1 MYQKIIIFL
10 ILNLSISFKLF
21 AADVNTGGDKQYCK
35 HSIKVG
41 SGRKD
46 GRYYEFVDLWSKFE
60 IKRQGGIC
68 IENIA
73 SQGSVENIDLLERQQ
88 IDFAIIQGDIGHHV
102 FYGRNGFP
110 RTNSF
115 SGLKPLYKE
124 FVQIVTKANSKNSI
138 KSISSLNGKT
148 IAAGNVGSGGYWNA
162 LDLLSAA
169 GLYEGYNFQFFA
181 SSEHPVSSLQNG
193 KADAAIYT
201 SAKIH
206 KLIYENPQ
214 DFSFIELPES
224 ASKKLSIGYKKFY
237 YDHGYFSI
245 RKNDNTK
252 VNTVSVSSYLIV
264 SDSISTALAAD
275 VKQSVDGFISYI
287 KTSHSPLNELHF
299 IEQETQDPPFT
310 MHFLSTNQSQ
320 VQGIFEMLRFLFRYW
335 LFIMGS
341 IIALLVIYSRL
352 FYHHRKY
359 NSIGLIQEDSFWHKV
374 KIFGF
379 EFSKYAI
386 GIAIWFMSMIL
397 ISLVIVAQE
406 ERFSAS
412 RGFDSPL
419 QGFGVI
425 DGVLWLIKTAFTNL
439 PGEVPLSPIS
449 SILIPITVILGL
461 GAFLHPVKVG
471 YSAAERRKSLKANG
485 NGNFSGLRNH
495 VLICGWNERTEGVIF
510 SLISQYTPK
519 IREVVVIADLGGDE
533 PLKKRRLDSR
543 RVHYVRGN
551 AFDTETLHRASAG
564 LATEAIIMASEN
576 NKSERNITSI
586 LTAVALSN
594 LPNSD
599 GSPANRNLFICAEL
613 IYQENESA
621 FVNAGVHSFVHAEHI
636 TNKVAAASAISEGVS
651 DFITDFL
658 TFDDHFEIYLEKA
671 SLLSKKLLTIAQDTT
686 DNNPPNSLQTKERSD
701 LPTRKEGKQ
710 DTSIKKPEIH
720 KLRRAMTASGF
731 QLLGKSK
738 ESDSNFAI
746 ELCNS
751 LDVNTLIS
759 KEDWIIF
766 FSDEKSSIKTDH
778 WKTGSYRDISLP
790 KLKTERHQKIL
801 LIGDSMRLS
810 SVSEIIKASGAT
822 CLTATRKGILDH
834 INGINS
840 CAYINRLKEFT
851 KVVVLEDLENHQSYD
866 KKQSE
871 TTTALICKY
880 LSNIRQQ
887 KSLNLKISSE
897 ICNQADRALYKAVG
911 VDDVLVRNSLIERLL
926 TKMVFNQGR
935 MYDIVEKLITLDN
948 GIFLETY
955 SVNKGSKFEG
965 MDIRE
970 AITGRSDEYQ
980 ICGWLPQRMTDYLSR
995 NTMSIDKHWIT
1006 ALNSTFL
1013 KKQIQKD
1020 PKIYAGDQLMI
1031 VRILQ

>member
-1 MYQKIIIFL
+1 MYRKFIIFFL
-10 ILNLSISFKLF
+10 LNLAASFNLF
-21 AADVNTGGDKQYCK
+21 AIDDNIKESEHHCK

-46 GRYYEFVDLWSKFE
+46 GKYYEFVDSWSRFE
-60 IKRQGGIC
+60 LAQRGRIC
-68 IENIA
+68 IKNIA
-73 SQGSVENIDLLERQQ
+73 SQGSVENIDLMEQQQ
-88 IDFAIIQGDIGHHV
+88 IGFAIIQGDIGHHV
-102 FYGRNGFP
+102 FYGRNGFS

-169 GLYEGYNFQFFA
+169 ELYEGYNFQFFA

-201 SAKIH
+201 SAKVH
-206 KLIYENPQ
+206 DLIDENPQ

-237 YDHGYFSI
+237 YDHGEFI
-245 RKNDNTK
+245 IHKNSEIK

-264 SDSISTALAAD
+264 SDSISTTLASE
-275 VKQSVDGFISYI
+275 VKQSVDAFISYI
-287 KTSHSPLNELHF
+287 QTSHTPLNELHF
-299 IEQETQDPPFT
+299 IEQETQDPPFA
-310 MHFLSTNQSQ
+310 MHFLSTNQTQ
-320 VQGIFEMLRFLFRYW
+320 AQGIFEVLTFLFRYW

-341 IIALLVIYSRL
+341 TIALLVIYSRL
-352 FYHHRKY
+352 FHHHRKY
-359 NSIGLIQEDSFWHKV
+359 NSIGVVQEDSFRHKA
-374 KIFGF
+374 KKLGF

-397 ISLVIVAQE
+397 ISLIIVAQE

-425 DGVLWLIKTAFTNL
+425 DGVLWLIKTSFTNL
-439 PGEVPLSPIS
+439 PSEVPLSPIS
-449 SILIPITVILGL
+449 SILIPVTVILGL

-533 PLKKRRLDSR
+533 PLKKSGLDSR

-551 AFDTETLHRASAG
+551 AFDTETLHRASAS

-636 TNKVAAASAISEGVS
+636 TNKVAAASAISKGVS

-658 TFDDHFEIYLEKA
+658 TFDDHFEIYLENTN
-671 SLLSKKLLTIAQDTT
+671 LLSEKLLTVVQSEFD
-686 DNNPPNSLQTKERSD
+686 DQSENSSR
-701 LPTRKEGKQ
+701 RN
-710 DTSIKKPEIH
+710 IKSPKIH
-720 KLRRAMTASGF
+720 ELRRAMTASGL

-738 ESDSNFAI
+738 ESGSNFAI
-746 ELCNS
+746 ELCNT
-751 LDVNTLIS
+751 LDSNEPLL
-759 KEDWIIF
+759 ENDWIIF
-766 FSDEKSSIKTDH
+766 FSDEKNSIKTDS
-778 WKTGSYRDISLP
+778 WKTCSYRDISLP
-790 KLKTERHQKIL
+790 KLQTERHQRVL
-801 LIGDSMRLS
+801 LIGDSMRVN
-810 SVSEIIKASGAT
+810 SVSKIIKSSGAT
-822 CLTATRKGILDH
+822 CLTTTREEVFDH
-834 INGINS
+834 INGIKN
-840 CAYINRLKEFT
+840 CTCINRLGEFT
-851 KVVVLEDLENHQSYD
+851 KVVVLEDLENHKSFD

-970 AITGRSDEYQ
+970 AITGRSNEYQ